1 MSKITLPDSTV
12 IESELTGKTLL
23 VYLYMLKSKK
33 DTFGVREIQRKL
45 GFTSPSVA
53 IYHLEK
59 LNSLGLVDK
68 TEIGEYYIKREVK
81 VGVLKF
87 YTRIGSL
94 LLPRYLFYSTFF
106 TAMILYYLVFFEHTF
121 SVDQIVALVFGTIA
135 CIILW
140 FETLKIWRARPF

>member
-45 GFTSPSVA
+45 GFSSPSVA